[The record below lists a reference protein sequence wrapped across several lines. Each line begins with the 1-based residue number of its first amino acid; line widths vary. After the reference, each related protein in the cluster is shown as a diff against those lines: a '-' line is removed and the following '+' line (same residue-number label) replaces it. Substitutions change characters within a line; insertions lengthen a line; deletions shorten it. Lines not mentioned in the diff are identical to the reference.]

1 MDTINK
7 AAKVLETEP
16 CALLEICKRG
26 NIDRSLMSKAKCLTS
41 TAGGT
46 SNWEVGTP
54 QRTH

>member
-46 SNWEVGTP
+46 CNWEVGTP